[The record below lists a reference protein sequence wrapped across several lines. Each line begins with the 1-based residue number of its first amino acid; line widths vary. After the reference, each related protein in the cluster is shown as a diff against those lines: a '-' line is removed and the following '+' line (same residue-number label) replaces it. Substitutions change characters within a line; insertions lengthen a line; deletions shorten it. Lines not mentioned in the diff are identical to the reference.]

1 VRVTFV
7 TCGLEHLG
15 IEALSAWVRR
25 AGHEPTLVYEAR
37 PFSSGSGTDS
47 KLLAGWLDPRP
58 EETAA
63 RVAATRPDVVAFT
76 SYSVTHRWSVDVARA
91 VKQRCAVPIVFGG
104 PHVSAAPERAIRE
117 WSIDAVVEGEGED
130 ALVDLIECAEHNR
143 FARTD
148 VANCTFK
155 GNGEPVRNRVRPLL
169 ADLDTL
175 PWADKQGFY
184 DTVPAFEHEF
194 YVVSRRGC
202 PFRCSFCEYSTFP
215 KQYPG
220 EKPVRRRS
228 IEHLIGELAAWKARG
243 RVRKVFFW
251 DAIFTLDPKWMAEF
265 ASAYRREIGI
275 PFECYTHPQT
285 MTRDMAR
292 LLAEAGCMMVRVGVQ
307 SVNSDTLAAVDRKG
321 DREKVVQTLQFLAE
335 YNVPYSVDHII
346 GLPGEGAAD
355 QLDALRFYA
364 EVQPKRIVT
373 HWMTYF
379 PGTTALDH
387 ARERGILNDAEIERI
402 LEGDVGPGYMFGGN
416 KEYRDHDELK
426 HLSGMFDLLPL
437 LPRKLI
443 EWLLEGRRYRHL
455 RGVGV
460 MRQLGTLALA
470 IRGEPATREHVRH
483 ILATTI
489 GATREAV
496 RRKFA
501 GRRFDGDGSD
511 SVSGRATDMAVGAP

>member
-15 IEALSAWVRR
+15 IEALSAWVRQ
-25 AGHEPTLVYEAR
+25 AGHEPALVYEAR
-37 PFSSGSGTDS
+37 PFSSGTGTDS
-47 KLLAGWLDPRP
+47 AILARLLDPRP

-76 SYSVTHRWSVDVARA
+76 SYSVTHRWTVEVARA
-91 VKQRCAVPIVFGG
+91 VKRLLEVPIVFGG

-117 WSIDAVVEGEGED
+117 WSVDAVVEGEGEG
-130 ALVDLIECAEHNR
+130 ALLDLIECAGQGR
-143 FARTD
+143 FGRTD

-155 GNGEPVRNRVRPLL
+155 GDPGPVRNPVRPLL
-169 ADLDTL
+169 ADLDAL
-175 PWADKQGFY
+175 PWADKRGFY
-184 DTVPAFEHEF
+184 DAVPAFEHEF

-215 KQYPG
+215 RQYPG

-228 IEHLIGELAAWKARG
+228 VEHLIAELAFWKARG
-243 RVRKVFFW
+243 RVRKIFFW

-265 ASAYRREIGI
+265 AAAYRREIGI

-292 LLAEAGCMMVRVGVQ
+292 YLAEAGCMMVRVGVQ

-321 DREKVVQTLQFLAE
+321 DREKVIQTLRFLNE
-335 YNVPYSVDHII
+335 FDVPYSVDHII

-387 ARERGILNDAEIERI
+387 ARERGILDEADVDRI
-402 LEGDVGPGYMFGGN
+402 LDGDVGPGYMFGGN
-416 KEYRDHDELK
+416 KEYRDHDELR
-426 HLSGMFDLLPL
+426 HLSGVFDLLPL
-437 LPRKLI
+437 LPRRVI
-443 EWLLEGRRYRHL
+443 EWLLAERRYRHL
-455 RGVGV
+455 RGVGL
-460 MRQLGTLALA
+460 MRQLGALALA

-483 ILATTI
+483 ILATTV
-489 GATREAV
+489 GATREAL
-496 RRKFA
+496 RRRILPP
-501 GRRFDGDGSD
+501 G
-511 SVSGRATDMAVGAP
+511 AVQSS